1 MRGKGE
7 RREKKGII
15 SGNRIPQAPENK
27 NTEKEEEERK
37 GEEGPAGKQRLMGLK
52 QTFAKCADAHL

>member
-15 SGNRIPQAPENK
+15 SGNRIPEAPENK

-37 GEEGPAGKQRLMGLK
+37 GEVGVSWK
-52 QTFAKCADAHL
+52 AKANGTKADLCQVC

>member
-37 GEEGPAGKQRLMGLK
+37 GEEGASWK
-52 QTFAKCADAHL
+52 AKANGTKADLCQVC